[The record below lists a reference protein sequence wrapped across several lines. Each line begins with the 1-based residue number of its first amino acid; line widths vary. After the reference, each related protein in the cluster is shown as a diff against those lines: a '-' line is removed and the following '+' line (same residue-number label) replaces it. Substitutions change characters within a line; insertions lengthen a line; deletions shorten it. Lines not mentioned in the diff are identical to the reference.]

1 MNKSESN
8 KLSMFEA
15 VIAVLKENAQKI
27 SSFTMLN
34 SLSAEFQSEIEEIM
48 NKDAELKTV
57 FAGKTN
63 AKDDAKENLVEMLV
77 PLANAL
83 YVFAKRNGNA
93 EMRFVANVN
102 KTLLLKMRENDL
114 TIKANTIKDY
124 LNSNKSSLGDFLIT
138 DEKITTLT
146 TKISEF
152 QKSTDQRDSGF
163 ANRVAARESL
173 DKLFDKAD
181 DLLNDEMDGL
191 MEVFKTNESDFYN
204 AYQTARVIKDLGYRK
219 EKKTDNTNPTPPPT
233 T

>member
-219 EKKTDNTNPTPPPT
+219 EKKTDNTIPTPPPT